1 MIITVSNI
9 LLVIF
14 TFIIVYFQVSRD
26 NDNFVLNLFP
36 NARDLHI
43 PGPAFAQGFTDY
55 KQATHPSTSD
65 ITNKVERYGPADSQ
79 LDINTPYTLLND
91 VLKPIQKAKTTDIG
105 SQKCYDTNYQ
115 SKTELVGQN
124 MAQRTNNYRHKYPDN
139 CYGTRQEFILG
150 FYEPKAY

>member
-1 MIITVSNI
+1 MILTISNI
-9 LLVIF
+9 LLIVF
-14 TFIIVYFQVSRD
+14 TIIIVYFQVSRD
-26 NDNFVLNLFP
+26 NDNLLLNLFP

-43 PGPAFAQGFTDY
+43 PGPAFVQGFSDY
-55 KQATHPSTSD
+55 KQESNSSIPD
-65 ITNKVERYGPADSQ
+65 ITNKSERFGPADSQ
-79 LDINTPYTLLND
+79 LDINTSYTLLND
-91 VLKPIQKAKTTDIG
+91 VLKPISNAKITDIG

-139 CYGTRQEFILG
+139 CYGTRQELTLG